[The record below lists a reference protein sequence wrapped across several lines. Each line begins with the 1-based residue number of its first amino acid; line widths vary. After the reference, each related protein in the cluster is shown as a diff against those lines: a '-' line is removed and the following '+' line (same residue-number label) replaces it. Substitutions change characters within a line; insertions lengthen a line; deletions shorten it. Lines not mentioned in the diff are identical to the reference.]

1 MQDAGTLQIFDIW
14 FGVRT
19 YVILPYMNQLQQ
31 KMRLLLWQSATVSSE
46 QVLWMQMMLF

>member
-14 FGVRT
+14 FEVRI
-19 YVILPYMNQLQQ
+19 YAILPYMNQVQQ